1 MPATTVT
8 MQRLAQ
14 GRTAEI
20 FAWDDYRV
28 LKLYFRHFSP
38 DAISHEARI
47 NRLLAASQLPMPR
60 LHEEVVIDGRH
71 GLIFDRVEGPTCLHR
86 LNKTPWQ
93 AVAIIRDMVKLQQE
107 INQHTA
113 PPELPSLNES
123 LSENIQRAPLLSET
137 ERKHI
142 LLHLDQLPA
151 GNALC
156 HFDFH
161 PDQIIMT
168 ARGPVVIDWPN
179 AVRGSP
185 VADLARTWIML
196 AMSAP
201 PGTGPWARRMLSIA
215 QLFVSRQYLARY
227 LGNTAAGSG
236 HDEFKAWLLPVM
248 AARLSEGIKEEQDAL
263 LGHIR
268 QLLRGKD
275 FAACLYY

>member
-1 MPATTVT
+1 MATSTLNL
-8 MQRLAQ
+8 QRIAQ

-20 FAWDDYRV
+20 FAWDESRI
-28 LKLYFRHFSP
+28 LKLYFQHFP
-38 DAISHEARI
+38 PQVVSHEAHI
-47 NRLLAASQLPMPR
+47 NRLLASSRLPMPH
-60 LHEEVVIDGRH
+60 LHEEVVVDGRH

-86 LNKTPWQ
+86 LTKAPWQ
-93 AVAIIRDMVKLQQE
+93 VATIIHDMVKLQQE
-107 INQHTA
+107 INQRTA
-113 PPELPSLNES
+113 PPELPSLNEY
-123 LSENIQRAPLLSET
+123 LRKNIRRAPLLSET

-151 GNALC
+151 GNTLC

-168 ARGPVVIDWPN
+168 ARGPMVIDWPN

-201 PGTGPWARRMLSIA
+201 PGTGPLARRMLSIA

-227 LGNTAAGSG
+227 LGNTAMGCG
-236 HDEFKAWLLPVM
+236 RDDFRAWLLPVM

-268 QLLRGKD
+268 HLLRSKD
-275 FAACLYY
+275 FSAFLFY